1 MEQFIKK
8 VLSRFTDNITDRIFL
23 MIQNDSELMGE
34 YLNLLDRHKENI
46 DLDTLNSNIG
56 KYIKNYLNLDN
67 IGESKKP
74 KSTLI
79 RTFTRHKIKNSY
91 QVTTAN
97 EEKNT

>member
-8 VLSRFTDNITDRIFL
+8 VLDQFTDDITDRVFL

-56 KYIKNYLNLDN
+56 KYIKNHLNLDN
-67 IGESKKP
+67 IDECKDP

-79 RTFTRHKIKNSY
+79 QTFTRHKIKNS
-91 QVTTAN
+91 
-97 EEKNT
+97 